1 MSVVAQVRGCR
12 SACRVPRG
20 ACHVVKSV
28 LEPELQGAGVH
39 YSVVAR
45 NREPGHCGYRTG
57 DNITRLTIQ
66 HRSSQFAA
74 HLHSP
79 IPRALD
85 SGHAPAPR
93 SAFAGSGRDGA
104 TPTPSFELVEVSRIR
119 AFLRRPR
126 AARGCLAYV
135 GSPRVAASRGRRTGR
150 ADVGLLG
157 APGGARTRARA
168 PRGLGDGPR
177 NYLRYYRCIL
187 NESRPSY

>member
-1 MSVVAQVRGCR
+1 MSRTAGLVEF
-12 SACRVPRG
+12 
-20 ACHVVKSV
+20 V

-45 NREPGHCGYRTG
+45 NREPGHFGYRTG

-66 HRSSQFAA
+66 HRTSQRSRTA

-119 AFLRRPR
+119 VPPPPPCGSRLPRLATWARR
-126 AARGCLAYV
+126 A
-135 GSPRVAASRGRRTGR
+135 SPRPGDDGPDERTSDYWGRRAGP
-150 ADVGLLG
+150 A
-157 APGGARTRARA
+157 RARA